1 MKCIKC
7 RKDKGQAEF
16 RLKKNNTFT
25 SRCSQCLEKDK
36 KRRNSDSFLRKE
48 CAKLQSHT
56 QDNEK
61 SNHNGIRVCYKFIGD
76 CGDDKKRKS

>member
-36 KRRNSDSFLRKE
+36 KRRSSGAFFAKRMRKI
-48 CAKLQSHT
+48 AIAYA
-56 QDNEK
+56 
-61 SNHNGIRVCYKFIGD
+61 G
-76 CGDDKKRKS
+76 